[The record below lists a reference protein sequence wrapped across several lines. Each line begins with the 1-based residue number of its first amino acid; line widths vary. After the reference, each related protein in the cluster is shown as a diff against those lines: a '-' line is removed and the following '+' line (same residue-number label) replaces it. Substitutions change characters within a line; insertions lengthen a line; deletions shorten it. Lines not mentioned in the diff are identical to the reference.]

1 MFEEF
6 DSLGESEIEAGDLL
20 IATPMLRDPNFHRTV
35 ILICD
40 HDQEGSFGLVINR
53 PTQIPV
59 DRVLEEMDAEG
70 TSNSCVQFG
79 GPVESDKVFALCH
92 GHGHSQQDR
101 EVGSGIFLP
110 EDLHRSIERIRSGS
124 ESVDHYLFFL
134 GYSGW
139 GAGQLEQEVREQ
151 SWVLS
156 KRARAGLLQTPADQM
171 WAEALREMGGQQ
183 TLWSWMPPDP
193 DMN

>member
-1 MFEEF
+1 MFEDF
-6 DSLGESEIEAGDLL
+6 DSLTDLEIEAGDLL
-20 IATPMLRDPNFHRTV
+20 IATPMLSDPNFHRTV

-40 HDQEGSFGLVINR
+40 HDLEGSFGLVINR

-59 DRVLEEMDAEG
+59 DRVLEAMDAEG
-70 TSNSCVQFG
+70 TSSTCVQFG
-79 GPVESDKVFALCH
+79 GPVESDKVFALVH
-92 GHGHSQQDR
+92 GQGHSQQDR
-101 EVGSGIFLP
+101 EVGSGIYLP
-110 EDLHRSIERIRSGS
+110 EDLTRSIERIRSGS
-124 ESVDHYLFFL
+124 ESVEHYLFFL

-156 KRARAGLLQTPADQM
+156 KGAQVGLFQTPADQM
-171 WAEALREMGGQQ
+171 WAKVLGEMGGEQ

-193 DMN
+193 GLN